1 MKTRPINFKAHEV
14 RATRE
19 GRKTQTRR
27 IVQPQPRIV
36 HAIHNDASIVTNRI
50 FRNGDQRIH
59 CPYGQPGDRLLVR
72 ETWQHCQNCGGVD
85 YAADVNKPRNCRHCD
100 ASLGNWKP
108 SILMFRVSSRIT
120 LEIVSVRVERLRD
133 ISEKDAMAEGVY
145 PVDFSGQEHPDNPVL
160 SLRQYRAGFEEAWEH
175 INGTCSWDLNPWVW
189 VVEFK
194 EVK

>member
-1 MKTRPINFKAHEV
+1 MKLRPINFKAHEV
-14 RATRE
+14 RAIRE
-19 GRKTQTRR
+19 GRKTQARR

-59 CPYGQPGDRLLVR
+59 CPYGKPGERLWVR
-72 ETWQHCQNCGGVD
+72 ETWRSSDERQQIIYKAD
-85 YAADVNKPRNCRHCD
+85 YAEFECKMKWRSAIHMPRW
-100 ASLGNWKP
+100 A
-108 SILMFRVSSRIT
+108 SRIT

-133 ISEKDAMAEGVY
+133 ISENDAMAEGVY

-189 VVEFK
+189 VIEFK
-194 EVK
+194 DAQ